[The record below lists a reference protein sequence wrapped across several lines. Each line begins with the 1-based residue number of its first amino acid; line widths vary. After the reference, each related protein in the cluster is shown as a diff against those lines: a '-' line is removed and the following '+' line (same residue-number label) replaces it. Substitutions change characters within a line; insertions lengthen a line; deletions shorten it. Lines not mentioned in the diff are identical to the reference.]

1 MVGWLKEAFNGIVKG
16 EGIVSQVLDK
26 VSDYIPSKEAKA
38 RLEADLRTIA
48 HKQQID
54 MLNAQASIEDGQRK
68 EKEEFNKRT
77 TELEG
82 TASDLNQ
89 AGWIGRIILFLR
101 GAQRPVWGWGAMY
114 FDFLY
119 FTNRIELDVE
129 GKQLLY
135 LINALVLSFLFGERA
150 FRNIAPMIK
159 DLVVN
164 RKSDKK

>member
-1 MVGWLKEAFNGIVKG
+1 MSWFKGLLNDVVKG
-16 EGIVSQVLDK
+16 EGIVSKVLDK

-48 HKQQID
+48 HDQELELIKAE
-54 MLNAQASIEDGQRK
+54 LTAQN
-68 EKEEFNKRT
+68 EFNNRIKD
-77 TELEG
+77 LEG
-82 TASDLNQ
+82 TAADLNQ
-89 AGWIGRIILFLR
+89 AGWIGRIVLFLR

-119 FTNRIELDVE
+119 FTSRVELDAE

-150 FRNIAPMIK
+150 FTNIAPMIK
-159 DLVVN
+159 GMIEK
-164 RKSDKK
+164 RKDTK